1 MRIARLLVVLAVVT
15 LVLAGVAACGSSSSG
30 GKGGTIEGIAWDV
43 EAYADASGAMKDA
56 PVTVPMDARFEGGSV
71 AGTSG
76 CNQYNGPY
84 TLSGSSLT
92 VGALASTKMLCDQ
105 IANDAETAYLAALGK
120 AATYTAEGGKLT
132 IYDKD
137 AKEVVRYT
145 EVK

>member
-1 MRIARLLVVLAVVT
+1 VRIARLLVVLGVVT
-15 LVLAGVAACGSSSSG
+15 LVLAGVAACGSSSG
-30 GKGGTIEGIAWDV
+30 GKGGTIEGITWDV
-43 EAYADASGAMKDA
+43 AAYADTSGAMKDA

-92 VGALASTKMLCDQ
+92 VGPLASTKMMCDQ
-105 IANDAETAYLAALGK
+105 VANDAEAAYLPALQK
-120 AATYTAEGGKLT
+120 ASTYTAEGGKLT

-137 AKEVVRYT
+137 GKEVVRYT

>member
-1 MRIARLLVVLAVVT
+1 VKTARLLVVLAVVS
-15 LVLAGVAACGSSSSG
+15 LVVAGVAACGSSSG
-30 GKGGTIEGIAWDV
+30 GKGGTIEGVAWDV
-43 EAYADASGAMKDA
+43 AAYADASGVMTDA
-56 PVTVPMDARFEGGSV
+56 PVTVPMDARFDAGKV

-92 VGALASTKMLCDQ
+92 VGPLASTKMLCDQ
-105 IANDAETAYLAALGK
+105 IANDAEAAYLPALQK

-132 IYDKD
+132 IFDKD
-137 AKEVVRYT
+137 GKEVVRYT